1 MPNSEQSTD
10 VGEGGLPKVVLV
22 AADGAR
28 AEVYLHGAHV
38 TSWIPAGD
46 TERLFLSSRSA
57 FGSGSA
63 IRGGV
68 PVIFPQ
74 FANEGPLP
82 KHGFVRN
89 MPWQLVAASPHGADV
104 AEATFRLSS
113 SPATEAIWPHAFVA
127 ELAVAVRAQSLDIE
141 LSVVNSGSDPFTFTA
156 ALHTYLRV
164 ADARQTLVRGLVGHS
179 YRDSAAGGMRRD
191 DVAEHLAIAGEIDRV
206 YLDVSSPVTVEDSDR
221 VTRVEMDGFTDV
233 VVWNP
238 GSTRSAALPDMEPD
252 GYLRM
257 LCIEAAA
264 VGTPVTVARGERW
277 SGSQRL
283 RNPAL
288 TRTFQVSG
296 TMKQR

>member
-1 MPNSEQSTD
+1 MPNSEQSTA

-89 MPWQLVAASPHGADV
+89 MPWQVVSVSPHGAEV
-104 AEATFRLSS
+104 AEATLRLSS

-127 ELAVAVRAQSLDIE
+127 ELGVAVRAQSLDIE
-141 LSVVNSGSDPFTFTA
+141 LSVVNSGSDPFTFNA

-164 ADARQTLVRGLVGHS
+164 ADARQTFVSGLAGHS
-179 YRDSAAGGMRRD
+179 YRDSAAGGVRRD
-191 DVAEHLAIAGEIDRV
+191 DAERLAIAGEIDRV
-206 YLDVSSPVTVEDSDR
+206 YLDVSSLVKVEERDR
-221 VTRVEMDGFTDV
+221 ATNVEMDGFTDV

-238 GSTRSAALPDMEPD
+238 GSTKSAALPDMEPD
-252 GYLRM
+252 DYLRM
-257 LCIEAAA
+257 LCVEAAA
-264 VGTPVTVARGERW
+264 VGTPVMVARGARW

-283 RNPAL
+283 RTP
-288 TRTFQVSG
+288 R
-296 TMKQR
+296 